1 MIQAIV
7 FHLPQQIPFQKY
19 FYMKTSL
26 FSLFVFL
33 GLFIP
38 AIQAQD
44 MNVLKG
50 LSEEEQNAIEA
61 IALYPVKERE
71 AILEASL
78 YPEILVR
85 MENIRSTTEAKFK
98 ETISGITETDQKK
111 IYNLSRYPDLITK
124 ICAVGNGRS
133 NTEMTDI
140 LRSYPEEIHADALF
154 ANQKYFDLLREV
166 NGFYMGAEE
175 AFQTV
180 LSAYPEKVREAYRQ
194 LDQLPGVTSILTGNM
209 KMTVLLGD
217 IYGKHPMQIIK
228 ALDSLN
234 VVVAEQQATELKDWK
249 QKLEDDPVAMT
260 EYENAAEEFAGDE
273 PFDDDVYDGP
283 LPERYTER
291 VVVHEVWRPYQYWF
305 GWPSWY
311 ADECWYPYPWW
322 YHSGFYYGPGHVIVI
337 VGLPSNVF
345 FNWHFYHDSHFYHYP
360 HFTDHVIRHY
370 YGPRH
375 TGSHVQPVFKRWQED
390 HRSELPDNWFN
401 DDNNRVNR
409 IREYGKFK
417 MDYEKKVGIKT
428 EKSPTERE
436 YLQKNADKYPTLKPV
451 LTEKPESPRNPQQK
465 DQGNKP
471 VPDYKPGQNDPRDKV
486 TPEEKID
493 RAKENHENVW
503 DNQRKPP
510 KQESPSAAPSKRDQ
524 QKNPPRTEPNRKDQ
538 KQAPP
543 RTPPTK
549 KEQTQPKPND
559 PGQKKPG
566 RNDG

>member
-1 MIQAIV
+1 
-7 FHLPQQIPFQKY
+7 
-19 FYMKTSL
+19 MKTSL
-26 FSLFVFL
+26 LSVLVFL
-33 GLFIP
+33 IFFISKTS
-38 AIQAQD
+38 AQD
-44 MNVLKG
+44 KNILNG

-61 IALYPVKERE
+61 IALYPAKERE

-78 YPEILVR
+78 HPEILVR
-85 MENIRSTTEAKFK
+85 MENIRSTTETKFK
-98 ETISGITETDQKK
+98 ENISGIAEADQKK

-124 ICAVGNGRS
+124 ICVVGNGRS
-133 NTEMTDI
+133 NAEMTDI
-140 LRSYPEEIHADALF
+140 LQSYPEGIHADALF
-154 ANQKYFDLLREV
+154 ANQNYFGLLREV
-166 NGFYMGAEE
+166 NNLYMGAEE

-180 LSAYPEKVREAYRQ
+180 LSAYPEKVREAFRQ
-194 LDQLPGVTSILTGNM
+194 LDQLPGVTSILTDNM

-217 IYGKHPMQIIK
+217 LYGKQPVQIMH

-234 VVVAEQQATELKDWK
+234 VVVAEQQANELKDWK
-249 QKLEDDPVAMT
+249 QKIEDDPAAMT
-260 EYENAAEEFAGDE
+260 EFENAAEEFANDE
-273 PFDDDVYDGP
+273 PYDNSGYDDDVYDGP
-283 LPERYTER
+283 LPESYTER

-337 VGLPSNVF
+337 IGLPSNVF

-360 HFTDHVIRHY
+360 HFTDQVIRHY

-375 TGSHVQPVFKRWQED
+375 TGSHMQPVFKRWEED

-401 DDNNRVNR
+401 DDKNRVNR

-417 MDYEKKVGIKT
+417 MDYDKKVGVKT

-436 YLQKNADKYPTLKPV
+436 YLQKHADKYPTLKPV
-451 LTEKPESPRNPQQK
+451 LTEKPGSPRTPPKK
-465 DQGNKP
+465 DQDNNP
-471 VPDYKPGQNDPRDKV
+471 LPEYKPGQNNPREKI

-510 KQESPSAAPSKRDQ
+510 KQESPSANPAKRDQ
-524 QKNPPRTEPNRKDQ
+524 QNKPPRTEPARKDQ
-538 KQAPP
+538 KQTPP

-549 KEQTQPKPND
+549 KEQTQPKPTD
-559 PGQKKPG
+559 TDKKKPG
-566 RNDG
+566 RN